1 MRGARLGKLRA
12 RWRLSSLSGVGI
24 TFADRVDRLLTPE
37 RMRIYP
43 TIFLVLGLASLVANV
58 ALGDIPRTIS
68 GQPLMPDY
76 LAHWTGGQLLL
87 KGDLSHLY
95 DPSVQLGLQRDVI
108 GGSTRLSWFVSP
120 PFTAVLYAPF
130 ALLPYPLSAG
140 VWTATST
147 VLLVAALVLLRPM
160 LPRLGLQHWGL
171 VTLIVAATQPVFE
184 LLGSGQDSAL
194 SLFLWVSGIRLLTS
208 RRDLAAGAIFA
219 LGLFKP
225 QLFILAPVVLLLQH
239 RFRAFGAW
247 AVATS
252 GLALVSL
259 ALVGPSGIRTWL
271 SLPFTRLYQVQV
283 QEGQAWKMQ
292 GIPSLLT
299 SLSPP
304 GISAAAQIAG
314 LVIAFVVAAGFVLA
328 VRSAPAPSIFEL
340 WAFAALTTVLASPH
354 LVIYDLV
361 LAVPAFLYLLERHD
375 QRVTRLSLLLLF
387 AITWTTAVRHVAAEH
402 MAWPLAVVGG
412 AWSAVPLSVLWALQ
426 YRDLRLSRA
435 LEN

>member
-1 MRGARLGKLRA
+1 
-12 RWRLSSLSGVGI
+12 
-24 TFADRVDRLLTPE
+24 
-37 RMRIYP
+37 
-43 TIFLVLGLASLVANV
+43 
-58 ALGDIPRTIS
+58 
-68 GQPLMPDY
+68 
-76 LAHWTGGQLLL
+76 
-87 KGDLSHLY
+87 
-95 DPSVQLGLQRDVI
+95 
-108 GGSTRLSWFVSP
+108 
-120 PFTAVLYAPF
+120 
-130 ALLPYPLSAG
+130 
-140 VWTATST
+140 
-147 VLLVAALVLLRPM
+147 
-160 LPRLGLQHWGL
+160 
-171 VTLIVAATQPVFE
+171 
-184 LLGSGQDSAL
+184 
-194 SLFLWVSGIRLLTS
+194 
-208 RRDLAAGAIFA
+208 
-219 LGLFKP
+219 
-225 QLFILAPVVLLLQH
+225 
-239 RFRAFGAW
+239 
-247 AVATS
+247 
-252 GLALVSL
+252 LALVSL